1 LPEALSVLSCGVTR
15 PLSDGDCV
23 NELSAA
29 LGSVCLAPRCL
40 VPDLNIEQNIK
51 RDVSKKNPKDGTG
64 LQSDFVSHGNAHDS
78 IYPTDFPASVTQATS
93 LHLFS
98 LACTLAINRE
108 WTVAQYY
115 LLPSLS
121 GLALS
126 AAELDGRK
134 WPVTAATGTNSPPG
148 ITLTSIPLVLPFQAI
163 ILQLYLYLVL
173 GKRQEAL
180 TLLRD
185 LFGNECLR
193 GRLNGTNQSISM
205 LSSPTET
212 NMNNLVLKDSAW
224 LSHDLCH
231 PLKPNVTTRPGGN
244 LILGTLVSTP
254 TSGQSNSIGQPQRP
268 TSLWLP
274 PIPSSSTG
282 RPIQSAAGPIYSASH
297 LSTPLQNQF
306 SNMSFQ
312 NISGRWDTR
321 GPSTQQP
328 HTTGLITPAN
338 ESDWPPL

>member
-1 LPEALSVLSCGVTR
+1 M
-15 PLSDGDCV
+15 
-23 NELSAA
+23 
-29 LGSVCLAPRCL
+29 
-40 VPDLNIEQNIK
+40 
-51 RDVSKKNPKDGTG
+51 
-64 LQSDFVSHGNAHDS
+64 
-78 IYPTDFPASVTQATS
+78 
-93 LHLFS
+93 
-98 LACTLAINRE
+98 
-108 WTVAQYY
+108 AQYY

-134 WPVTAATGTNSPPG
+134 WPVTAAAGTNSPPG